1 MTTFRGVSKTV
12 IELANPNSDYFER
25 VVLYLKPNL
34 SRTDRNAVRTETQKL
49 LSELSPRKPLQIG
62 KRLLM
67 RVFVVAASA
76 ACGAALMAFWL
87 K

>member
-34 SRTDRNAVRTETQKL
+34 SRKDRNAVRTETQKL

-67 RVFVVAASA
+67 RIFVVAASG